1 MPQSIRDVMTPSPRA
16 MDARASVQ
24 EAAKAM
30 LDDDIGDVIVCDGDT
45 VCGIVTD
52 RDITIRTVAHGKD
65 PAATKLGEICSKD
78 LTSLSLG
85 DTVDDAVRLMR
96 EKAIRRVPVLDD
108 GKPVGVVSIG
118 DLAIDLDADS
128 ALADISKAPANT

>member
-1 MPQSIRDVMTPSPRA
+1 MPESIRNVMTPSPRA
-16 MDARASVQ
+16 LDARASVQ

-30 LDDDIGDVIVCDGDT
+30 LDDDIGDVIVCDGET

-52 RDITIRTVAHGKD
+52 RDITIRTVALGHD
-65 PAATKLGEICSKD
+65 PAATKLGDICSKD
-78 LTSLSLG
+78 LTSLSPG

-96 EKAIRRVPVLDD
+96 EKAIRRIPVLED

>member
-1 MPQSIRDVMTPSPRA
+1 MPQSIRDGMTPSPRA

-96 EKAIRRVPVLDD
+96 EKAIRRIPVLDD

>member
-1 MPQSIRDVMTPSPRA
+1 MPESIRDVMTPSPRA
-16 MDARASVQ
+16 LDAGASVQ

-30 LDDDIGDVIVCDGDT
+30 LDDDIGDVIVCDGET

-52 RDITIRTVAHGKD
+52 RDITIRTVALGHD
-65 PAATKLGEICSKD
+65 PAATKLGDICSKD
-78 LTSLSLG
+78 LTSLSPG

-96 EKAIRRVPVLDD
+96 EKAIRRIPVLED

>member
-30 LDDDIGDVIVCDGDT
+30 LDNDIGDVIVCDGDT

-52 RDITIRTVAHGKD
+52 RDIAIRTVAHGKD
-65 PAATKLGEICSKD
+65 PAATKLGEICSED
-78 LTSLSLG
+78 LTSLSLD

-96 EKAIRRVPVLDD
+96 EKAIRRIPVLDD

>member
-65 PAATKLGEICSKD
+65 PAATKLGEICSED

-96 EKAIRRVPVLDD
+96 EKAIRRIPVLDD

-128 ALADISKAPANT
+128 ALADISKASANT

>member
-96 EKAIRRVPVLDD
+96 EKAIRRIPVLDD

>member
-1 MPQSIRDVMTPSPRA
+1 

>member
-65 PAATKLGEICSKD
+65 PAATKLGEICSED

-96 EKAIRRVPVLDD
+96 EKAIRRIPVLDD

>member
-1 MPQSIRDVMTPSPRA
+1 MPESIRDVMTPSPRA
-16 MDARASVQ
+16 LDARASVQ

-30 LDDDIGDVIVCDGDT
+30 LDDDIGDVIVCDGET

-52 RDITIRTVAHGKD
+52 RDITIRTVALGHD
-65 PAATKLGEICSKD
+65 PAATKLGDICSKD
-78 LTSLSLG
+78 LTSLSPG

-96 EKAIRRVPVLDD
+96 EKAIRRIPVLED
-108 GKPVGVVSIG
+108 GKLVGVVSIG

-128 ALADISKAPANT
+128 ALADISKAPANV

>member
-65 PAATKLGEICSKD
+65 PAATKLGEICSED

-96 EKAIRRVPVLDD
+96 EKAIRRIPVLDD
-108 GKPVGVVSIG
+108 GKPVGIVSIG

-128 ALADISKAPANT
+128 ALADISKAPPNT

>member
-65 PAATKLGEICSKD
+65 PAATKLGEICSED

-96 EKAIRRVPVLDD
+96 EKAIRRIPVLDD
-108 GKPVGVVSIG
+108 GKPVGIVSIG

-128 ALADISKAPANT
+128 VLADISKASANT

>member
-65 PAATKLGEICSKD
+65 PAATKLGEICSED

-96 EKAIRRVPVLDD
+96 EKAIRRIPVLDD
-108 GKPVGVVSIG
+108 GKPVGIVSIG

>member
-65 PAATKLGEICSKD
+65 PASTKLGEICSED
-78 LTSLSLG
+78 LTSLSPG

-96 EKAIRRVPVLDD
+96 EKAIRRIPVLAD

>member
-1 MPQSIRDVMTPSPRA
+1 

-65 PAATKLGEICSKD
+65 PAATKLGEICSED

-96 EKAIRRVPVLDD
+96 EKAIRRIPVLDD

-118 DLAIDLDADS
+118 DLAIALDADS
-128 ALADISKAPANT
+128 ALADISKASANT

>member
-65 PAATKLGEICSKD
+65 PAATKLGEICSED

-96 EKAIRRVPVLDD
+96 EKAIRRIPVLDD

-118 DLAIDLDADS
+118 DLAIALDADS
-128 ALADISKAPANT
+128 ALADISKASANT

>member
-1 MPQSIRDVMTPSPRA
+1 MPESIRDVMTPSPRTL
-16 MDARASVQ
+16 DAGASVQ
-24 EAAKAM
+24 DAAKAM
-30 LDDDIGDVIVCDGDT
+30 LDDDIGDVIVCDGET

-52 RDITIRTVAHGKD
+52 RDITIRSVAQGKD
-65 PAATKLGEICSKD
+65 PGATKLGDICSRD
-78 LTSLSLG
+78 LTALAPG

-96 EKAIRRVPVLDD
+96 ERAIRRIPVLEG

-118 DLAIDLDADS
+118 DLAIDLDQQS